1 VNQVKASLATK
12 ATHVSIADHWSGLNL
27 LMVPGT
33 RFDLPHSH
41 TGPMIFVGQM
51 LGHYRVLEKISH
63 GAMGV
68 VYRAHDE
75 HLEREVALK
84 VMAPESLRNP
94 AARKRF
100 RNEALLLSKLNHPNI
115 VSVHDFDTEGCIDFL
130 VMEYVEG
137 PNLAERLESGPLNED
152 EVVHIGRQIVAAIQE
167 AHEHGIIHR
176 DLKPHN
182 IMLTPSGRVKVAD
195 FGLAKHFR
203 RAIAPPAIMNL
214 ARTMEI
220 VGTLPYMSPEQLR
233 GQPTDCR
240 SDIYS
245 AGALLYE
252 IATGRRAFPQR
263 QRPRLVNSILNDAPG
278 SSGALRHWV
287 SSSLETILAKCM
299 EKDPGRRYQSAAEL
313 SVDLGHLS
321 TAAMSRSTGINSNCN
336 VIGWPGFLG
345 ESSRGETSFTAFS
358 SRKGWSAAADNYF
371 LRRVCSAFRKAGKT
385 ISGFLSSDNC
395 KGIWDDD
402 LSSTRPPKS
411 AKNQQSSRCGH
422 GQFSSHEAQT
432 LTLSPKTL

>member
-1 VNQVKASLATK
+1 VAFQTEFWETRLAPVLPWRKALTLNDQIEK
-12 ATHVSIADHWSGLNL
+12 VFQNWSS
-27 LMVPGT
+27 T
-33 RFDLPHSH
+33 F
-41 TGPMIFVGQM
+41 
-51 LGHYRVLEKISH
+51 
-63 GAMGV
+63 
-68 VYRAHDE
+68 
-75 HLEREVALK
+75 
-84 VMAPESLRNP
+84 
-94 AARKRF
+94 
-100 RNEALLLSKLNHPNI
+100 
-115 VSVHDFDTEGCIDFL
+115 
-130 VMEYVEG
+130 
-137 PNLAERLESGPLNED
+137 
-152 EVVHIGRQIVAAIQE
+152 VVHIGRQIVAAIQE

-287 SSSLETILAKCM
+287 SFYLM
-299 EKDPGRRYQSAAEL
+299 
-313 SVDLGHLS
+313 
-321 TAAMSRSTGINSNCN
+321 
-336 VIGWPGFLG
+336 
-345 ESSRGETSFTAFS
+345 
-358 SRKGWSAAADNYF
+358 
-371 LRRVCSAFRKAGKT
+371 
-385 ISGFLSSDNC
+385 
-395 KGIWDDD
+395 
-402 LSSTRPPKS
+402 
-411 AKNQQSSRCGH
+411 CGN
-422 GQFSSHEAQT
+422 
-432 LTLSPKTL
+432 